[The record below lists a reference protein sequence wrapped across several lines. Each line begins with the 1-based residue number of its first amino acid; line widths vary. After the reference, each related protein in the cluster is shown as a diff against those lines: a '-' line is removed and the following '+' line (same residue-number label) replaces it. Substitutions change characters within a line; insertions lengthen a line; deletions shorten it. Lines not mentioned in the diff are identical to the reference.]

1 MKAQYWGDDMAYT
14 TKQGVDKLAGYLKKE
29 INFPGLTQNYSNSR
43 KAKRIQEW
51 LYFHGFHLEIDG
63 KFGDVSENKV
73 RAFQSSRGLPDTGK
87 VDEATYQALVQPLLE
102 VLKPLPVPPSSF
114 EACMAAYAQKHLAN
128 MPHEIGGQNS
138 GPWVRAYMEG
148 NDGPPFAWCAG
159 FIQFIMRQAAET
171 LDMDMPVKG
180 DWLCTNFAKQAKKKD
195 LLHTGGSVD
204 KTQIVP
210 GSLFIAKKATGPGY
224 AHIGLVTHASS
235 TGFETIE
242 GNTNLAGGREG
253 YKVAAQSRGYGD
265 KYDFVIFNPNA
276 PHINNMEPQPFL
288 LAGTTKNVDLRRY
301 FYEGLIPVRGHPDVK
316 QQGYVYGSLFAHWGG
331 WVTAG
336 HVLYDANH
344 NPPPYANGSVIYRPG
359 KLDAALVGCRLPSTP
374 PPNVHE
380 GDKIIVSGYPAG
392 SATPAIREGAAHIYR
407 KPESWEE
414 KDFGRWVIRI
424 DLPTEPVVSG
434 MSGGVA
440 LNATTGDIVG
450 IVTHSNSPHNIDG
463 DPEDDHSLDIVSLH
477 DVWHAVKD
485 ADAPLI
491 V

>member
-1 MKAQYWGDDMAYT
+1 MAYT
-14 TKQGVDKLAGYLKKE
+14 SKKGTGKIEAYLKKE
-29 INFPGLTQNYSNSR
+29 IIFSSLTRNYSNSK

-63 KFGDVSENKV
+63 KFGNVTENQV
-73 RAFQSSRGLPDTGK
+73 RAFQSSRGLADTGE
-87 VDEATYQALVQPLLE
+87 VDEATHDALVAPLVE
-102 VLKPLPVPPSSF
+102 ALKPLAVPPSSF
-114 EACMAAYAQKHLAN
+114 EACVTAYAQKHLSLS
-128 MPHEIGGQNS
+128 PEEIGGQNA

-148 NDGPPFAWCAG
+148 HDGAPYAWCAG

-171 LDMDMPVKG
+171 LNIEMPIKG
-180 DWLCTNFAKQAKKKD
+180 DWLCTNFAKQAKTKN
-195 LLHTGGSVD
+195 LLHSSGAVD
-204 KTQIVP
+204 KTHIIP
-210 GSLFIAKKATGPGY
+210 GSLFIAKKPSGPGY
-224 AHIGLVTHASS
+224 AHIGLVTYAGS

-242 GNTNLAGGREG
+242 GNTNLSGGREG
-253 YKVAAQSRGYGD
+253 YKIAAQSRGYSD
-265 KYDFVIFNPNA
+265 KYDFVIFDPTT
-276 PHINNMEPQPFL
+276 PHVNNIVSDPII
-288 LAGTTKNVDLRRY
+288 LANRTNTVDLRRY

-316 QQGYVYGSLFAHWGG
+316 QQGYVYGSLFSHWGG

-359 KLDAALVGCRLPSTP
+359 KLDAALVGCRLPDTP
-374 PPNVHE
+374 PSDIKE
-380 GDKIIVSGYPAG
+380 GDQIVISGYPAG
-392 SATPAIREGAAHIYR
+392 SAVPAVREGAAHIYR
-407 KPESWEE
+407 EPESWEDKE
-414 KDFGRWVIRI
+414 FGRWVIRI

-440 LNATTGDIVG
+440 IHAETGEIIG
-450 IVTHSNSPHNIDG
+450 IVTHSNSPHNIDT